1 VPADGSGG
9 TASLQWRPRG
19 GSEGQR
25 ERAEIPLFDDHARR
39 IIVFATSTLHA
50 AQHRHRAAMN
60 TGAIISAGLA
70 LVFVIVIVV
79 ATLRTKS
86 RQRQIRRALGLPAR
100 METSTAEAQARQ
112 AVRVYEETDL
122 RLTTTTPL
130 LSKAER
136 RKMACAIVRE
146 KGLLPKTTVRRKVGT
161 PR

>member
-1 VPADGSGG
+1 
-9 TASLQWRPRG
+9 
-19 GSEGQR
+19 
-25 ERAEIPLFDDHARR
+25 
-39 IIVFATSTLHA
+39 
-50 AQHRHRAAMN
+50 MN

-112 AVRVYEETDL
+112 AVRVYEEIDL

-146 KGLLPKTTVRRKVGT
+146 KGLLPKTTVRHKGGS
-161 PR
+161 PH